1 VVLNHGEEHID
12 IPIDGGSAAVSKACE
27 DIKRHVEASVRK
39 VASTDRILNA
49 VLDLMQKDPHHFSA
63 RPCSTCQCVS
73 AIAGRDFGCVLKAKE
88 KVAP

>member
-1 VVLNHGEEHID
+1 MTMETRNKHEPAPVLTRATD
-12 IPIDGGSAAVSKACE
+12 TFVDALSRYRMA
-27 DIKRHVEASVRK
+27 
-39 VASTDRILNA
+39 ASTDRILNA